1 MSFSRAVSRS
11 LWPVTLMKIE
21 EYYVGRC
28 CTTLDIFF
36 FFHIQERCSLP
47 RSLHKR
53 RRSTLKPFFEC
64 KKLSKKK
71 NDNKQLDIFFFL
83 FSKDDRVCKHS
94 RVRVCVLFLIITTRE
109 LKFIY
114 FIHRSFFYSNEF
126 QLLGQL
132 VLKIHLFPPSFF
144 FSFSIIILRFHLF
157 VSFPRLVCLFVVVV
171 FFLFIVQHLIRSAW
185 LLPFFFPFLHKGF
198 PLLNKK
204 KQQHKRGFH
213 KESTVTPIV

>member
-1 MSFSRAVSRS
+1 MCVFFFFFLLFYYLAGGRSVLLSTQSRTYNLFFFSVSSPVSFSRAVSLS

-71 NDNKQLDIFFFL
+71 MTINNLTFFF
-83 FSKDDRVCKHS
+83 FNFQKTT
-94 RVRVCVLFLIITTRE
+94 VCVNTLE
-109 LKFIY
+109 C
-114 FIHRSFFYSNEF
+114 
-126 QLLGQL
+126 
-132 VLKIHLFPPSFF
+132 
-144 FSFSIIILRFHLF
+144 
-157 VSFPRLVCLFVVVV
+157 VCVCCF
-171 FFLFIVQHLIRSAW
+171 
-185 LLPFFFPFLHKGF
+185 
-198 PLLNKK
+198 
-204 KQQHKRGFH
+204 
-213 KESTVTPIV
+213 